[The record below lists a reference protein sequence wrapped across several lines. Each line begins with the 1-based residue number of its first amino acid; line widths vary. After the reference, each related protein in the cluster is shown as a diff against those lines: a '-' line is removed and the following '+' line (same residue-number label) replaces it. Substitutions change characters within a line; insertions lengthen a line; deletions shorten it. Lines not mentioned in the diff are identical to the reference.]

1 MFTTTK
7 KKTKK
12 YPGLD
17 SSPWR
22 VVTYSGK
29 ELGRFESFKDERTK
43 KVTQVW
49 VTRWSGFRTANAAAR
64 TLGGV
69 AVRA

>member
-1 MFTTTK
+1 MFIKTN

-22 VVTYSGK
+22 VVTYSGQ
-29 ELGRFESFKDERTK
+29 ELGRYETFKDEKTK
-43 KVTQVW
+43 KVSRVW
-49 VTRWSGFRTANAAAR
+49 MIRWSGFRTANAAAR
-64 TLGGV
+64 ALGGV